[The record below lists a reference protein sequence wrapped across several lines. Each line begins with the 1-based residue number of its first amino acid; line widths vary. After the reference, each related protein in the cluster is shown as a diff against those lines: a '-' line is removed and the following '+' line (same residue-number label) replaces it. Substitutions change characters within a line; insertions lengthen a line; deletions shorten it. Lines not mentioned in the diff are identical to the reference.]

1 MTGAAAAPETRLFE
15 LELVG
20 GAWERRY
27 RSARPEVEA
36 MPWET
41 LDPREYSD
49 EVLAAARS
57 SWTGAAFQE
66 HRTAAA
72 CASTLRALVEACAP
86 LDLIAAFSRFPLDE
100 IVHVE
105 LCARMAMALGGG
117 AELRYADSAICA
129 DANPA
134 LPPLLRATEL
144 VVRNF
149 CVGEALSIPLL
160 HAAWMHA
167 THPLAHAVLGRI
179 VKDEAAHG
187 IVGWSF
193 LDWALPHLDADGV
206 AFVRRTAE
214 AAIGEIRRLW
224 DASRAAPALA
234 RERRAPAGMARLA
247 RLPGDRRTRAA
258 HARRR
263 PVRRPRHRRVRP
275 PARRERPR
283 RRSAQGENSS
293 SAETATTLSEDGRLI
308 EEQRSKPPQTA

>member
-1 MTGAAAAPETRLFE
+1 MTAPAPDTRLFE
-15 LELVG
+15 LELLG

-41 LDPREYSD
+41 LDPREYTE

-57 SWTGAAFQE
+57 SWTAAAFQE

-117 AELRYADSAICA
+117 AQLRYADSAICA

-160 HAAWMHA
+160 HGAWRRA

-179 VKDEAAHG
+179 VRDEAAHG

-193 LDWALPHLDADGV
+193 LDWALPQLDADGV
-206 AFVRRTAE
+206 AFVRFTAE

-224 DASRAAPALA
+224 DHLA
-234 RERRAPAGMARLA
+234 RRPLSPGSDGHPLGWLGSHAYLTIAERSLRARVVAPFAARGIDLS
-247 RLPGDRRTRAA
+247 AA
-258 HARRR
+258 ADQ
-263 PVRRPRHRRVRP
+263 V
-275 PARRERPR
+275 
-283 RRSAQGENSS
+283 ENIS
-293 SAETATTLSEDGRLI
+293 SAARATTLSEDGRRV
-308 EEQRSKPPQTA
+308 EEQRSMPASGVKQLLR

>member
-1 MTGAAAAPETRLFE
+1 VTAPGDTRLFE

-27 RSARPEVEA
+27 RSARPEVEE
-36 MPWET
+36 MPWGT

-57 SWTGAAFQE
+57 AWTGAAFQE
-66 HRTAAA
+66 YRTAAA
-72 CASTLRALVEACAP
+72 CASTLRALVEAGAP
-86 LDLIAAFSRFPLDE
+86 LDLVAAFARFPLDE

-117 AELRYADSAICA
+117 AELRYAESAMCA
-129 DANPA
+129 DANPE

-149 CVGEALSIPLL
+149 CVGEAVSIPLL
-160 HAAWMHA
+160 HGAWMRA

-187 IVGWSF
+187 IVGWTY
-193 LDWALPHLDADGV
+193 LDWAMPQLDADGV

-214 AAIGEIRRLW
+214 AAIGEIRGLW
-224 DASRAAPALA
+224 EELA
-234 RERRAPAGMARLA
+234 
-247 RLPGDRRTRAA
+247 
-258 HARRR
+258 
-263 PVRRPRHRRVRP
+263 RRPRADVSEGHALGWLGSQEYLRLAERAMRTRVVEPFGARGIEVSGAGRR
-275 PARRERPR
+275 
-283 RRSAQGENSS
+283 
-293 SAETATTLSEDGRLI
+293 
-308 EEQRSKPPQTA
+308 

>member
-1 MTGAAAAPETRLFE
+1 VTQAAPDTRLFE
-15 LELVG
+15 LELLG

-36 MPWET
+36 MPWKT
-41 LDPREYSD
+41 LDPSDYTD

-57 SWTGAAFQE
+57 SWTSAAFQE

-86 LDLIAAFSRFPLDE
+86 LDLVAAFSRFPLDE

-129 DANPA
+129 DTNSA
-134 LPPLLRATEL
+134 LPPLLRAAEL
-144 VVRNF
+144 VTRNF

-160 HAAWMHA
+160 HASWMRA

-179 VKDEAAHG
+179 VRDEAAHG
-187 IVGWSF
+187 IVGWTF
-193 LDWALPHLDADGV
+193 LDWALPQLDAKGV
-206 AFVRRTAE
+206 AFVRSTAH

-224 DASRAAPALA
+224 DGLA
-234 RERRAPAGMARLA
+234 
-247 RLPGDRRTRAA
+247 
-258 HARRR
+258 
-263 PVRRPRHRRVRP
+263 RRPRSAVSEGHPLGWLGSDAYLALASRSLLTRVVAP
-275 PARRERPR
+275 FAARGIDV
-283 RRSAQGENSS
+283 SAAAG
-293 SAETATTLSEDGRLI
+293 
-308 EEQRSKPPQTA
+308 

>member
-1 MTGAAAAPETRLFE
+1 MTAPAADAAEMELFE
-15 LELVG
+15 LELLG

-41 LDPREYSD
+41 LDPRDYD
-49 EVLAAARS
+49 ADVLAAARS
-57 SWTGAAFQE
+57 AWTGAAFQE

-72 CASTLRALVEACAP
+72 CASTLRALVEARAP
-86 LDLIAAFSRFPLDE
+86 LDLVAAFSRFPLDE

-117 AELRYADSAICA
+117 AELRYAESAICA

-144 VVRNF
+144 VTRNF

-160 HAAWMHA
+160 HGAWRRA

-179 VKDEAAHG
+179 VHDEAAHG
-187 IVGWSF
+187 VVGWSF
-193 LDWALPHLDADGV
+193 LDWARPALDADGV

-214 AAIGEIRRLW
+214 AAIGEIRALW
-224 DASRAAPALA
+224 DALARRPHPPSNDGHALGWLGSDTYLALA
-234 RERRAPAGMARLA
+234 GQSL
-247 RLPGDRRTRAA
+247 RTR
-258 HARRR
+258 
-263 PVRRPRHRRVRP
+263 VVRP
-275 PARRERPR
+275 FAARGIDV
-283 RRSAQGENSS
+283 SA
-293 SAETATTLSEDGRLI
+293 AA
-308 EEQRSKPPQTA
+308 A

>member
-1 MTGAAAAPETRLFE
+1 LFE
-15 LELVG
+15 LELLG
-20 GAWERRY
+20 GPWERRY

-41 LDPREYSD
+41 LDPSAYSD
-49 EVLAAARS
+49 EVLAAARAA
-57 SWTGAAFQE
+57 WTGAAFQE

-149 CVGEALSIPLL
+149 CVGEAVSIPLL
-160 HAAWMHA
+160 HGAWMHA

-187 IVGWSF
+187 IVGWSY
-193 LDWALPHLDADGV
+193 LDWALPQLAADGV
-206 AFVRRTAE
+206 ALVHATAE

-224 DASRAAPALA
+224 AELA
-234 RERRAPAGMARLA
+234 
-247 RLPGDRRTRAA
+247 
-258 HARRR
+258 
-263 PVRRPRHRRVRP
+263 RRPRSPASDGHALGWLGSHAYLALAERALRARVVVP
-275 PARRERPR
+275 FAARGIDV
-283 RRSAQGENSS
+283 SAAAS
-293 SAETATTLSEDGRLI
+293 L
-308 EEQRSKPPQTA
+308 